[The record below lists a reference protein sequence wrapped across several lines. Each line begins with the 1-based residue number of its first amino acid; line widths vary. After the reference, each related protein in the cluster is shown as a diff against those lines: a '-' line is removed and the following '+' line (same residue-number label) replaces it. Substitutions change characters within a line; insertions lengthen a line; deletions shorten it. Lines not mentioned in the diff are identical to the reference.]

1 MAEYYSIVCVYHI
14 LFIHSSIGEHLV
26 CLYFLAIMNNAVGK
40 FHVQIFVWTF
50 PLSEIAGSGIP
61 KGYIMIL
68 MFNIL
73 KNCQTVFQSC
83 CTIVHSHQQYMQAEI
98 SPPSCQHMLLPV
110 FFIIAI

>member
-83 CTIVHSHQQYMQAEI
+83 CAVLHSHQ
-98 SPPSCQHMLLPV
+98 
-110 FFIIAI
+110 